1 MLGTTVLGFVRAQFG
16 KKGLAIAVE
25 LGLELDQRIVW

>member
-1 MLGTTVLGFVRAQFG
+1 MLGAAVLGLVRVQFG
-16 KKGLAIAVE
+16 EKGLAIAVE